1 MCILGERK
9 EKTTVSLKLNRDF
22 RRVYGKGRSA
32 VQPSMVV
39 YVLENR
45 LGMNR
50 LGITVSTK
58 IGKAVQRN
66 KIRRRFREIYRMNE
80 DKIKTGC
87 DIVLVARSRS
97 RAEEFWKFEAE
108 FLKAAEK
115 LKILKRDQV

>member
-1 MCILGERK
+1 M
-9 EKTTVSLKLNRDF
+9 KTTVSLKLNKNF
-22 RRVYGKGRSA
+22 RRVYGKGRSV